1 MPTTIGKIFL
11 KSAGNAAMSFFPD
24 PFRPIVARGGA
35 PGMIVS
41 ESFR

>member
-1 MPTTIGKIFL
+1 MPTPIGKIFL

-24 PFRPIVARGGA
+24 PFRPTVTHGA
-35 PGMIVS
+35 TPRMIVS